1 MLRELVSNNIF
12 VFTSELYAQ
21 VTAGGILTPEG
32 AIVIDT
38 LAYPSETRQIIQFV
52 EQRHESH
59 VDYVVNT
66 HYHADHT
73 YGTCFFD
80 DVVVV
85 GHRKCRDLL
94 DSRGRSALENAHRSS
109 REMQAITL
117 RLPDVVF
124 DEQEMCLHLGGVTL
138 RMWHT
143 PGHSPDSCVCLVE
156 EEGILFA
163 ADLMTPVPFFADGNW
178 SDFVRSLESLREEP
192 FESIVQGHGEVILRG
207 EVPTRI
213 EEDLAYLHIIRERV
227 EAVIDANKGSEALD
241 AIDIEECGKNRI
253 ALNGLVQQLHRSN
266 LEALYWML
274 LSEREGEGAS

>member
-21 VTAGGILTPEG
+21 VTAGGILTPAG

-38 LAYPSETRQIIQFV
+38 LAFPGETRQIIQFI
-52 EQRHESH
+52 EQRYETK
-59 VDYVVNT
+59 VRFVVNT

-73 YGTCFFD
+73 YGTCFFED
-80 DVVVV
+80 ATVVS
-85 GHRKCRDLL
+85 HQTCRELL
-94 DSRGRSALENAHRSS
+94 DTRGRTALDNAHRSS
-109 REMQAITL
+109 REMQAISL

-124 DEQEMCLHLGGVTL
+124 DEEQLSIHLGGITM

-143 PGHSPDSCVCLVE
+143 PGHSPDSSVCLME

-178 SDFVRSLESLREEP
+178 NDFVQSLKSIRDESY
-192 FESIVQGHGEVILRG
+192 ESIVQGHGEVILRG
-207 EVPTRI
+207 EVQSRI
-213 EEDLAYLHIIRERV
+213 DSDLDYLYAVRKRV
-227 EAVIDANKGSEALD
+227 EAVIDSGSGPETLN
-241 AIDIEECGKNRI
+241 AIDIEDCGKSRI

-266 LEALYWML
+266 VEALYWML
-274 LSEREGEGAS
+274 LEEREEP